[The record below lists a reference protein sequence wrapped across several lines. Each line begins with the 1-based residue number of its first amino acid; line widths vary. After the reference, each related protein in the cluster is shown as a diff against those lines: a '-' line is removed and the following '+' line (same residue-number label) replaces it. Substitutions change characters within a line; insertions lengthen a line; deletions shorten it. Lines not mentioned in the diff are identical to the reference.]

1 MKFSGLQK
9 ISLIDYPNKVA
20 SVLFTPGCNLRCG
33 FCHNWRIVTDPKPP
47 FLQEAQALEI
57 LESRKKY
64 VDSVVVTG
72 GEPTMHKE
80 LPKFLAKLKARGF
93 MVKLDTNGFY
103 PEVLE
108 ECLASVDYVAMDV
121 KTCLDK
127 YRLLGAKDTMGLMRS
142 AEILK
147 TGKVPYEF
155 RTTTVPDIV
164 TAEDVTCIGELIKG
178 ASTHAFQQF
187 VPQDTLDKR
196 FEGLKP
202 YAAESITEFA
212 GTISCPT
219 LGSFHP
225 RWLSPFGRC

>member
-20 SVLFTPGCNLRCG
+20 SVLFTPGCNLRCP
-33 FCHNWRIVTDPKPP
+33 FCHNWRIAVDPKPP
-47 FLQEAQALEI
+47 FLQETVALEI
-57 LESRKKY
+57 LEARKKY
-64 VDSVVVTG
+64 VDAVVVTG

-108 ECLASVDYVAMDV
+108 ECLPYVDYVAMDV
-121 KTCLDK
+121 KTSLEK
-127 YRLLGAKDTMGLMRS
+127 YKQLGTKDTAGLMRTV
-142 AEILK
+142 EILK

-155 RTTTVPDIV
+155 RTTVVPEFV
-164 TAEDVTCIGELIKG
+164 TAQDVTCIGEMVKG
-178 ASTHAFQQF
+178 ARNHAFQQF

-196 FEGLKP
+196 FEALKP
-202 YAAESITEFA
+202 YAPETIAEFA
-212 GTISCPT
+212 ETMKKYAENVI
-219 LGSFHP
+219 L
-225 RWLSPFGRC
+225 RV